1 MTCIAQW
8 SHWVL
13 YMPAP
18 RIHNKN
24 KSISRYLPYIETKTV
39 HNRRHHPTGSEEMPN
54 TLWHTV
60 FGKHRRLYAA
70 TMTEKY
76 ICATCC
82 GSIGQLHTGHCA
94 TSCASIGQHMSFDC
108 SREVNPSL
116 AAQTT
121 ANRLDGFKSGSTSI
135 CGASS
140 HSVKKSSRFTG
151 LTSISRRIPL
161 HLSLPYTA
169 ELTYLRLKP

>member
-1 MTCIAQW
+1 MQ
-8 SHWVL
+8 
-13 YMPAP
+13 
-18 RIHNKN
+18 
-24 KSISRYLPYIETKTV
+24 
-39 HNRRHHPTGSEEMPN
+39 
-54 TLWHTV
+54 
-60 FGKHRRLYAA
+60 
-70 TMTEKY
+70 
-76 ICATCC
+76 
-82 GSIGQLHTGHCA
+82 GHLDYDFQA
-94 TSCASIGQHMSFDC
+94 TSLHIESPMRSRPRRDVLGAITPSIAASQASCESLRIPFRFIFLFTKLTTRVILSVNFPVSRNIHGLHMSFDC

>member
-1 MTCIAQW
+1 MTQKYISLYATTMTHKYI
-8 SHWVL
+8 SHH
-13 YMPAP
+13 
-18 RIHNKN
+18 RNHDHI
-24 KSISRYLPYIETKTV
+24 KTY
-39 HNRRHHPTGSEEMPN
+39 N
-54 TLWHTV
+54 TAHAMIC
-60 FGKHRRLYAA
+60 KHRRLYAA

-94 TSCASIGQHMSFDC
+94 TSCASIGQHMAFDC

-140 HSVKKSSRFTG
+140 HIVKKSSRFTG